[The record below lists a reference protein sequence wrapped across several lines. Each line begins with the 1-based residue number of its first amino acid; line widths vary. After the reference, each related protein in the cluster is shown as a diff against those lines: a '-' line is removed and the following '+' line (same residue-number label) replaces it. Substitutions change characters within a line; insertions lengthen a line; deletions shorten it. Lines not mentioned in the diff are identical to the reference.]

1 MPSTMKPAKKVAVSN
16 ATGDVNPA
24 KPIEP
29 TTGTA
34 SKDKSEMARKRCRCS
49 HQHSDSAPT
58 VPPSCSSAAAIAAVA
73 GGSLAAVSSVGV
85 QPERKKEPIRVKIG
99 RA

>member
-1 MPSTMKPAKKVAVSN
+1 MPSTRKPAKKVAVSS
-16 ATGDVNPA
+16 AACDVSPA

-34 SKDKSEMARKRCRCS
+34 STNRNEMARKRCHCS

-58 VPPSCSSAAAIAAVA
+58 VPPTCRAVAASAAVA
-73 GGSLAAVSSVGV
+73 GGSLAAVNSVGV
-85 QPERKKEPIRVKIG
+85 QPDRKK
-99 RA
+99 